1 MIENEMGVVLV
12 SGFSVNI
19 CKMVMNGQ
27 TDPYDCLVETLN
39 SERYSPVDEKIR
51 DFV

>member
-19 CKMVMNGQ
+19 CKMIMNGQ

-39 SERYSPVDEKIR
+39 SERYFPIAEKICK
-51 DFV
+51 FV